1 MKCKSF
7 IQSVYNKVEGASL
20 RMKQHRCIMC
30 DKLYSSSQSLWN
42 HKQKC
47 KKKQPIPQY
56 SLQETPENEDNRL
69 ETIKIQSHEIDD
81 ILEKGMWKMK
91 DEIWNYLLDEGRRT
105 WKGGSVPT
113 WNNVINEKD
122 DPSEQEEE
130 EEEDEEE
137 EKTFRDIVKKD
148 EKRLGEEIDKLSQDL
163 KFNKIAGE
171 IYSLVNSYFN
181 TGLKYKIDKERQRET
196 NIKDLFEILERFSGM
211 DLLKIS
217 TIWQLVEK
225 IENIRYIVKI
235 LFEAMEIEDDKE
247 KSRKLFSSRIAN
259 EEYQELRNNL
269 NPESIKTMLLKRKD
283 TVI

>member
-1 MKCKSF
+1 
-7 IQSVYNKVEGASL
+7 
-20 RMKQHRCIMC
+20 MKQHRCIMC

-47 KKKQPIPQY
+47 KKKDLIPIPQY
-56 SLQETPENEDNRL
+56 SIQETPENEEDRL
-69 ETIKIQSHEIDD
+69 ESIKIQSHEIDD

-91 DEIWNYLLDEGRRT
+91 DEIWNYLMDFNEGRRT
-105 WKGGSVPT
+105 WKGGSIPT

-130 EEEDEEE
+130 EEEEEDEE

-148 EKRLGEEIDKLSQDL
+148 EKRLLEEIDKLSQDS

-181 TGLKYKIDKERQRET
+181 PGQKDKNDKGRKRET
-196 NIKDLFEILERFSGM
+196 DIKDLFEILRRFSGR

-217 TIWQLVEK
+217 TIWQLIKK
-225 IENIRYIVKI
+225 IENIRYLVKS
-235 LFEAMEIEDDKE
+235 FFQAMEEEDDE
-247 KSRKLFSSRIAN
+247 KKNRKLLITGIPN
-259 EEYQELRNNL
+259 EEYWVLKNNL
-269 NPESIKTMLLKRKD
+269 NPESIKAILLKRKD
-283 TVI
+283 NIIY

>member
-1 MKCKSF
+1 
-7 IQSVYNKVEGASL
+7 
-20 RMKQHRCIMC
+20 MKQHRCIMC

-47 KKKQPIPQY
+47 KKKDLIPIPQY
-56 SLQETPENEDNRL
+56 SIQETPENEEDRL
-69 ETIKIQSHEIDD
+69 ESIKIQSHEIDD

-91 DEIWNYLLDEGRRT
+91 DEIWNYLLDFNQGRRT

-122 DPSEQEEE
+122 DPSEQEEEE

-148 EKRLGEEIDKLSQDL
+148 EKRLGEEIDKLSQDS

-181 TGLKYKIDKERQRET
+181 PGQKDKNDKERKRET
-196 NIKDLFEILERFSGM
+196 DIKDLFEILKRFSGK
-211 DLLKIS
+211 DILKIS

-235 LFEAMEIEDDKE
+235 LFEAMEIEDDKD
-247 KSRKLFSSRIAN
+247 KSRKLFSSRITN

-269 NPESIKTMLLKRKD
+269 NPESIKTILLKRKD
-283 TVI
+283 NNIY

>member
-1 MKCKSF
+1 MDF
-7 IQSVYNKVEGASL
+7 
-20 RMKQHRCIMC
+20 
-30 DKLYSSSQSLWN
+30 
-42 HKQKC
+42 
-47 KKKQPIPQY
+47 
-56 SLQETPENEDNRL
+56 NE
-69 ETIKIQSHEIDD
+69 E
-81 ILEKGMWKMK
+81 
-91 DEIWNYLLDEGRRT
+91 RRI
-105 WKGGSVPT
+105 WKGGSIPT

-122 DPSEQEEE
+122 DPSKQEEDVEE

-148 EKRLGEEIDKLSQDL
+148 EKRLGEEIDKLSQDS
-163 KFNKIAGE
+163 KFNKIAAQ

-181 TGLKYKIDKERQRET
+181 PGQKYKIDKEKQRET
-196 NIKDLFEILERFSGM
+196 NIKDLFEILKRFSGM

-247 KSRKLFSSRIAN
+247 KSRKLFSSRIPN

-269 NPESIKTMLLKRKD
+269 NPESIKAMLLKRKD
-283 TVI
+283 NIIY

>member
-1 MKCKSF
+1 MK
-7 IQSVYNKVEGASL
+7 E
-20 RMKQHRCIMC
+20 HRCIMC

-56 SLQETPENEDNRL
+56 SIQETPENEEDRL
-69 ETIKIQSHEIDD
+69 ESIKIQSHEIDD

-91 DEIWNYLLDEGRRT
+91 DEIWNYLMDFNEGRRT
-105 WKGGSVPT
+105 WKGGSIPT

-122 DPSEQEEE
+122 DPSEQEEEE

-217 TIWQLVEK
+217 TIWQLIKK
-225 IENIRYIVKI
+225 IENIRYLVKSF
-235 LFEAMEIEDDKE
+235 FEAMEEEDDKD
-247 KSRKLFSSRIAN
+247 KNRKLLITGIPN

-269 NPESIKTMLLKRKD
+269 NPESIKAILLKRKD
-283 TVI
+283 NIIY

>member
-1 MKCKSF
+1 M
-7 IQSVYNKVEGASL
+7 
-20 RMKQHRCIMC
+20 
-30 DKLYSSSQSLWN
+30 
-42 HKQKC
+42 
-47 KKKQPIPQY
+47 
-56 SLQETPENEDNRL
+56 
-69 ETIKIQSHEIDD
+69 SHEIDD
-81 ILEKGMWKMK
+81 IIEKGMWKMK
-91 DEIWNYLLDEGRRT
+91 DEIRNYLLGEGRRT

-122 DPSEQEEE
+122 DLSEQEEDVEE

-181 TGLKYKIDKERQRET
+181 PGQKYKIDKEKQRET
-196 NIKDLFEILERFSGM
+196 NIKDLFEILKRFSGM

-247 KSRKLFSSRIAN
+247 KSRKLFSSRIPN

-269 NPESIKTMLLKRKD
+269 NPESIKAILLKRKD
-283 TVI
+283 NIIY